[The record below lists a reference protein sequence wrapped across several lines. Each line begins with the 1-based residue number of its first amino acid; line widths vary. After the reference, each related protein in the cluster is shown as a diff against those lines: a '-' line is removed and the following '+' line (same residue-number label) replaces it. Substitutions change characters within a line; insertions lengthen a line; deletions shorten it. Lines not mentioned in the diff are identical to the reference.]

1 MEPIMTETLIA
12 PSEAAAPAQVKAATM
27 RGATYRDIPLVH
39 ERLQEAIAT
48 SPFYSD
54 AFKQYEAARLTPN
67 YLAGLI
73 DADPYHVMLHLR
85 DGKVAGFQI
94 SGPELGTL
102 WLYWSYV
109 FPEYRRSTLGVQGMR
124 VFLKH
129 WDNGRFHKIATF
141 TKHGNEAAA
150 AIMLRMGFIHTATL
164 EQHIFGEDYLLY
176 EHKLTKVTPGY
187 DRGTKGGLKHKLLR
201 RLKLAFSR

>member
-1 MEPIMTETLIA
+1 MTDTTIA
-12 PSEAAAPAQVKAATM
+12 PSEASAPAQPKIAGM
-27 RGATYRDIPLVH
+27 RGAGYADIALVH
-39 ERLQEAIAT
+39 ARLQEAIAT
-48 SPFYSD
+48 SPFYSEE
-54 AFKQYEAARLTPN
+54 FKAYEGARLTPE

-85 DGKVAGFQI
+85 DGKVGGFQI

-124 VFLKH
+124 TFLKH
-129 WDNGRFHKIATF
+129 WDNGRFHKVATY

-150 AIMLRMGFIHTATL
+150 AIMQRLGFAHIATL

-176 EHKLTKVTPGY
+176 EHKFTKAEPGY

-201 RLKLAFSR
+201 RLKLGLRR

>member
-1 MEPIMTETLIA
+1 MTDTTIA
-12 PSEAAAPAQVKAATM
+12 PSEASAPVQSKIASM
-27 RGATYRDIPLVH
+27 RGAGYADIALVH
-39 ERLQEAIAT
+39 ERLQEAITT
-48 SPFYSD
+48 SPFYSEE
-54 AFKQYEAARLTPN
+54 FKTYEGARLTRE
-67 YLAGLI
+67 YLASLI

-85 DGKVAGFQI
+85 DGKVGGFQI

-124 VFLKH
+124 TFLKH
-129 WDNGRFHKIATF
+129 WDNGRFHKVATY

-150 AIMLRMGFIHTATL
+150 AIMQRLGFAHTATL

-176 EHKLTKVTPGY
+176 EHKFTKALPGY
-187 DRGTKGGLKHKLLR
+187 DRGTRGGLKHKLLR
-201 RLKLAFSR
+201 KLKLGLRR

>member
-1 MEPIMTETLIA
+1 MTDAMIA
-12 PSEAAAPAQVKAATM
+12 TTQAQAVAPPKAPVMRAANYA
-27 RGATYRDIPLVH
+27 DIRLVH
-39 ERLQEAIAT
+39 HRLQEAIAT

-54 AFKQYEAARLTPN
+54 EFKAYESARLTPD

-73 DADPYHVMLHLR
+73 DADPFHVMLHLR
-85 DGKVAGFQI
+85 DGQVGGFQI

-129 WDNGRFHKIATF
+129 WDNGRFHKIATY
-141 TKHGNEAAA
+141 TKNGNEAAA
-150 AIMLRMGFIHTATL
+150 AIMLRLGFVHVATL

-176 EHKLTKVTPGY
+176 EHKLTKAVAGY
-187 DRGTKGGLKHKLLR
+187 DRGTNGGLKHKLLR
-201 RLKLAFSR
+201 KLRLSLPK